1 MAHPDHPAG
10 SDLSPAAP
18 TDGTATRPVADDEA
32 YTTVAAAVLADT
44 PPVDAPPALVA
55 EIDRILGGIDPSRS
69 LVSADEVRDWLLDL
83 RGIAAN

>member
-10 SDLSPAAP
+10 SDLGPAAP
-18 TDGTATRPVADDEA
+18 ADGPVTRPVADDEA
-32 YTTVAAAVLADT
+32 CATVAAAVLADT

-55 EIDRILGGIDPSRS
+55 EIDSILAGIDSSRS
-69 LVSADEVRDWLLDL
+69 LLSADEVRDWLLDL